1 VVNTRKAAVNI
12 VELCFKDAAWK
23 MLNDQTVVLSMRS
36 MATIA

>member
-23 MLNDQTVVLSMRS
+23 MLNDQIVVLSMRR
-36 MATIA
+36 MATIV